1 MRAMRARAILGMA
14 AVTCTGCTLTS
25 GEMGGDEGQ
34 TGEVGER
41 LATYSY
47 DIATADDR
55 HVGEQF
61 HVAQGGSVSATMAV
75 RWAPKAN
82 YPCLA
87 PAINLVLT
95 KRSPPVDQIGGRSFF
110 PKAAKKTETW
120 AGLAEGNY
128 DLRVETNNDNPA
140 CVLVGHVDVIVKP

>member
-1 MRAMRARAILGMA
+1 MRVIAIATASA
-14 AVTCTGCTLTS
+14 AVMLFAGCAMES
-25 GEMGGDEGQ
+25 GDTNEP
-34 TGEVGER
+34 GEADAR

-55 HVGEQF
+55 RVGDQF
-61 HVAQGGSVSATMAV
+61 HVAQGGSVAATMAV
-75 RWAPKAN
+75 RWVPKGG

-87 PAINLVLT
+87 PAITLVLT

-110 PKAAKKTETW
+110 PKAPKKTETW
-120 AGLAEGNY
+120 TGLATGEY

-140 CVLVGHVDVIVKP
+140 CVLAGHIDFIIKP